1 MSRIFASFGC
11 WFCWQHHWQ
20 LGLFHGWAHGY
31 WIQWFCF
38 KPWRICGIFSCGL
51 EDCHWFQCLFTRLW
65 WCHRCFFCAVAF
77 RSKSHF
83 PVYMYRLLHF
93 WSYLLAFILKLGI
106 NLPVRVGLGRRQNKW
121 LQITNTNAGTL
132 LGRSFGLQIQVLE
145 WLVGVIF
152 ENHLDCAFD
161 VVHIAKPEPAFFFAS
176 QQHFSSLVTWYSDHS
191 PVPSDWHESAF

>member
-1 MSRIFASFGC
+1 LQALAVDSVGNTTDNWDSSMDEPMDTEFNDFVSNHDEFAES
-11 WFCWQHHWQ
+11 
-20 LGLFHGWAHGY
+20 
-31 WIQWFCF
+31 
-38 KPWRICGIFSCGL
+38 
-51 EDCHWFQCLFTRLW
+51 
-65 WCHRCFFCAVAF
+65 
-77 RSKSHF
+77 F
-83 PVYMYRLLHF
+83 PVDWKTAIGSNAFLQDFGGATAVSFAQWLLDQSHTSQYICTVLHF

-176 QQHFSSLVTWYSDHS
+176 QQHFSSLVTWYRDHS

>member
-1 MSRIFASFGC
+1 
-11 WFCWQHHWQ
+11 
-20 LGLFHGWAHGY
+20 
-31 WIQWFCF
+31 
-38 KPWRICGIFSCGL
+38 
-51 EDCHWFQCLFTRLW
+51 
-65 WCHRCFFCAVAF
+65 
-77 RSKSHF
+77 
-83 PVYMYRLLHF
+83 MYRLLHF

-176 QQHFSSLVTWYSDHS
+176 QRHFSSLVTWYSDHS